1 MLTFAW
7 DWRLVVLSY
16 VLAALASFA
25 ALDLADRVVKSG
37 GATSRRLWLAGGA
50 SVMGLGIWSMHF
62 TGMLAYDP
70 SMPVSYEA
78 YLTSLSA
85 LVAVAASGAALFV
98 VSRRLVNAQRLLAG
112 GAIMGLGIVSMH
124 YLGMEAMRMPVRIS
138 YYPPLVALS
147 TLVALSIAIAVGASL
162 AALALV
168 VRFNREGKRNAL
180 PVPGRRQPGAGGRD
194 SRHALHGD
202 GRRPPRLDRNV

>member
-7 DWRLVVLSY
+7 DWRLVALSY

-37 GATSRRLWLAGGA
+37 GATSRRLWLVEGA

-85 LVAVAASGAALFV
+85 LVAVASSGAALFV

-124 YLGMEAMRMPVRIS
+124 YLDMEAMRMPARIS
-138 YYPPLVALS
+138 CYPP
-147 TLVALSIAIAVGASL
+147 LVALSIAIAVGASL
-162 AALALV
+162 ATLALV

-180 PVPGRRQPGAGGRD
+180 PVRAGGSLVLGAD

>member
-7 DWRLVVLSY
+7 DWRLVALSY

-37 GATSRRLWLAGGA
+37 GAPSRRLWLVEGA

-85 LVAVAASGAALFV
+85 LVAVASSGAALFV

-124 YLGMEAMRMPVRIS
+124 YLGMEVMRMPVRIS
-138 YYPPLVALS
+138 YYPP
-147 TLVALSIAIAVGASL
+147 LVALSIAIAVGASL

-180 PVPGRRQPGAGGRD
+180 PVRAGGSLVLGAD